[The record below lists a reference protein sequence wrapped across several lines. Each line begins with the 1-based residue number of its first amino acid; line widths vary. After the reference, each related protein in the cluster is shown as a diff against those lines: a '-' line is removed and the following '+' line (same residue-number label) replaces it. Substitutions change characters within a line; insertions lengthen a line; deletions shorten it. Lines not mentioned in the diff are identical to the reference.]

1 MPARDELAVAKYCY
15 NAGNV
20 NMYQTV
26 QLCRYYGVKSLPA
39 VVVDGK
45 VLGQISAKAIVN
57 AMK

>member
-1 MPARDELAVAKYCY
+1 MAKYCY

-45 VLGQISAKAIVN
+45 VLGQVSAKAIVD